1 MFHVDIFIREISQ
14 QCTALC
20 PFKHNFYPTVIIL
33 AVIDV
38 EIKNITFARNNK
50 DYSHFRFRELNKPK
64 ETEVSGSILNN
75 ISAFPAKLY
84 NRYRNT
90 TAILLADNYTPSKEP
105 TVFCTLYCVVDVE
118 FQASRTS
125 CNVSFLQTFLEYS
138 KTVGFLKVCFLSWN
152 YIDMSGFFGD

>member
-1 MFHVDIFIREISQ
+1 MFHVDIFIREVSQ

-105 TVFCTLYCVVDVE
+105 TVFCTLYCGVDVE

-125 CNVSFLQTFLEYS
+125 FENVTFHFC
-138 KTVGFLKVCFLSWN
+138 KHFWN
-152 YIDMSGFFGD
+152 IPRRLTS